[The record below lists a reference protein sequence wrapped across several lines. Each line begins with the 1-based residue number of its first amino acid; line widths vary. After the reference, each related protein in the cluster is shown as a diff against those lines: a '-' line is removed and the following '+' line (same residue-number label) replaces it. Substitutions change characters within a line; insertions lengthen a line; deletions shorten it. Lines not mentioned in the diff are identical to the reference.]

1 MRRDGAG
8 MPSHRIALGHPAD
21 WDGFRSAARAHLV
34 AGTAP
39 AQLQWAVTGQAEAD
53 LFAGAADVQ
62 SPESPESPEH
72 RDRPALPKYDEALAP
87 DAPPRTV
94 QVPREVFALC
104 ERAVLH
110 RDPERFALMYRL
122 LWRMQQDPLLRH
134 DALDAD
140 RVRLTRMAS
149 AVRRDMHKMRAFVRF
164 RPVVDGSGEPWHV
177 AWFEPDHFITEANA
191 RFFVQ
196 RFTQMR
202 WAIITPDCSL
212 RWDGVTLETSAGG
225 TKADAPAA
233 DAGESLWLTYYAN
246 TFNPAR
252 LKLQMMRREMPT
264 RYWKNLPEA
273 ALIDDLSRGAHE
285 RSARMVDAAAT
296 TPARRIA
303 RRP

>member
-1 MRRDGAG
+1 MTFHDT
-8 MPSHRIALGHPAD
+8 PTRIALQHAAD
-21 WDGFRSAARAHLV
+21 WEGFRSAARACLL

-39 AQLQWAVTGQAEAD
+39 EQLQWSVQGAADDD
-53 LFAGAADVQ
+53 LFAGTAGMAPVDM
-62 SPESPESPEH
+62 
-72 RDRPALPKYDEALAP
+72 AGMLPQAISE
-87 DAPPRTV
+87 RSV
-94 QVPREVFALC
+94 HVPREVFALC
-104 ERAVLH
+104 ERAALH

-122 LWRMQQDPLLRH
+122 LWRLQQDATLRH

-164 RPVVDGSGEPWHV
+164 RPVVDGSGTPWHV

-212 RWDGVTLETSAGG
+212 RWDGERLQISAGG
-225 TKADAPAA
+225 TKDDAPGA

-252 LKLQMMRREMPT
+252 LKLAMMRREMPT

-273 ALIDDLSRGAHE
+273 ALIDGLSRGAHE
-285 RSARMVDAAAT
+285 RSAHMVDAPAS
-296 TPARRIA
+296 TPARRIPQ
-303 RRP
+303 RRPTP